1 MLLTFITRIT
11 FCEDVRFRF
20 WTLFDTQLIHF
31 VPKYFL
37 LFIIDFQ
44 YKNFK
49 SLLHYKF
56 TVQRVNEASL
66 FEVTELHE
74 VARTSK
80 GFIMLPLT
88 RVVRQYPAQCFG
100 KIPGFNLSKLS
111 RLSGVF
117 PPFVGHFFKRARQP
131 EVKPRHVV
139 YEV

>member
-1 MLLTFITRIT
+1 M
-11 FCEDVRFRF
+11 
-20 WTLFDTQLIHF
+20 
-31 VPKYFL
+31 
-37 LFIIDFQ
+37 
-44 YKNFK
+44 
-49 SLLHYKF
+49 
-56 TVQRVNEASL
+56 QRVNEASL
-66 FEVTELHE
+66 FEVTELQE

-100 KIPGFNLSKLS
+100 KIPAFNLSKLS

>member
-1 MLLTFITRIT
+1 M
-11 FCEDVRFRF
+11 
-20 WTLFDTQLIHF
+20 
-31 VPKYFL
+31 
-37 LFIIDFQ
+37 
-44 YKNFK
+44 
-49 SLLHYKF
+49 
-56 TVQRVNEASL
+56 QRVNEASL
-66 FEVTELHE
+66 FEVTELQE

-111 RLSGVF
+111 RRSGVF